1 MSNDDTIKAIQQ
13 RMQEVRRELSEDL
26 VTSARDIKDWR
37 SYVRAN
43 PWLSLAAATAVGFY
57 LAPKG
62 SAIVRLSEFD
72 LRRLAKEGIV
82 AAPATSPQRTGSRL
96 VRTLWSNL
104 AGLAMRGALTY
115 VSHRLATTKIPDEEP
130 ARF

>member
-43 PWLSLAAATAVGFY
+43 PWLCFAAAAAVGYY

-62 SAIVRLSEFD
+62 SAIVRISEFD
-72 LRRLAKEGIV
+72 LRRLAKEGLA
-82 AAPATSPQRTGSRL
+82 AAPVPVHQRTGSRL
-96 VRTLWSNL
+96 ARTLWSNL

-115 VSHRLATTKIPDEEP
+115 VSHRLANTKIPNEEP